1 MQNKS
6 YNYDGQI
13 IYVISTINKN
23 KLIQNRLLQK
33 ISNVK
38 LKYVRQT
45 YYSPLYLKSFQ
56 KRGNIVNANVRN
68 NQNLNKE
75 TVLCK

>member
-1 MQNKS
+1 MLNQS
-6 YNYDGQI
+6 MYDKR
-13 IYVISTINKN
+13 TI
-23 KLIQNRLLQK
+23 L
-33 ISNVK
+33 S
-38 LKYVRQT
+38 
-45 YYSPLYLKSFQ
+45 LYLKSYQ